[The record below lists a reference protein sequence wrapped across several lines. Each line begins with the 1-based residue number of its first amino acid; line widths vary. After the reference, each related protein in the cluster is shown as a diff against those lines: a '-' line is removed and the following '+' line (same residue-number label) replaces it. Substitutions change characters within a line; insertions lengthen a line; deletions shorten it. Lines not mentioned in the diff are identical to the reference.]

1 MGLLD
6 GKVAII
12 TGAGRGIG
20 RATARVFANEGAAV
34 AIVDIDGGNAEAVRD
49 ELSGLGCKAIAV
61 ACDVQNR
68 SEVKSAVEATV
79 KSFGSVD
86 ILIQYAQF
94 IKNGTP
100 FEDVSEEIFVK
111 TWRSGVMGSIF
122 FMQECFPYMRERG
135 GKIVNTAS
143 GAGVKG
149 SRNMSAY
156 AIAKEGVR
164 GLTKAAA
171 RDWGKYNIT
180 VNVICPAAL
189 TEGLKRFGRENPEYY
204 QAVMAET
211 PLGRPGDPE
220 LDIGRAVLAL
230 IGPDMRYLTG
240 ATIMLDG
247 GANMIS

>member
-20 RATARVFANEGAAV
+20 RATAHVFAKEGAAV
-34 AIVDIDGGNAEAVRD
+34 AIVDIDQANAEAVRD
-49 ELSGLGCKAIAV
+49 ELLALGGKAIAIT
-61 ACDVQNR
+61 CDVQNR
-68 SEVKSAVEATV
+68 SEVKSAVEETV
-79 KSFGSVD
+79 KSFDGVD
-86 ILIQYAQF
+86 MLIQYAKF
-94 IKNGTP
+94 IKIGIP
-100 FEDVSEEIFVK
+100 FEDVPEDVFVK
-111 TWRSGVMGSIF
+111 IWKSGVMGSVF
-122 FMQECFPYMRERG
+122 FMQECFPYMREKG
-135 GKIVNTAS
+135 GKIINTAS

-156 AIAKEGVR
+156 AIANEGIR
-164 GLTKAAA
+164 GLTKSAA
-171 RDWGKYNIT
+171 RDWGQYNIT

-189 TEGLKRFGRENPEYY
+189 TEGLERFGRENPEYY
-204 QAVMAET
+204 QAAMADT

-230 IGPDMRYLTG
+230 VGPDMGYLTG